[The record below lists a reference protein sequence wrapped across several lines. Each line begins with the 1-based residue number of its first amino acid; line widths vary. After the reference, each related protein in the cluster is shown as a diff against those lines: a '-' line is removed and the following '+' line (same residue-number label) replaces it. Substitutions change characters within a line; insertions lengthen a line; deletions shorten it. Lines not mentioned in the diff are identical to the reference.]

1 MDNSTK
7 ILELKKK
14 LSEEIQKESSD
25 NNLILSLSNEIAK
38 LDENQVRFSVDAGLI
53 NRLGKELVGKH
64 ETAVSELVKNA
75 FDADATEVKLVFEN
89 AGKKGGTVT
98 IEDNGTGMTKDQL
111 INGFMRLSSSDKI
124 HNPISEKYKRT

>member
-1 MDNSTK
+1 MDNATK

-25 NNLILSLSNEIAK
+25 NNLILALSSEIAK
-38 LDENQVRFSVDAGLI
+38 LDDSQVRFSVDAGII

-75 FDADATEVKLVFEN
+75 FDADATEVNLVFEN
-89 AGKKGGTVT
+89 AW
-98 IEDNGTGMTKDQL
+98 
-111 INGFMRLSSSDKI
+111 
-124 HNPISEKYKRT
+124 

>member
-1 MDNSTK
+1 MDNATK

-25 NNLILSLSNEIAK
+25 NSVLLALSSEIAK
-38 LDENQVRFSVDAGLI
+38 LDDSQVRFSVDAGII

-75 FDADATEVKLVFEN
+75 FDADAT
-89 AGKKGGTVT
+89 
-98 IEDNGTGMTKDQL
+98 
-111 INGFMRLSSSDKI
+111 
-124 HNPISEKYKRT
+124 